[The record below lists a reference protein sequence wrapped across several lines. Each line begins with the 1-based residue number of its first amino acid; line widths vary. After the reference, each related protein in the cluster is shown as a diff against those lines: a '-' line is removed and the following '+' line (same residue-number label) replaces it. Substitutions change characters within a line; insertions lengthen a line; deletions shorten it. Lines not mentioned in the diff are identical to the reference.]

1 MSFPHS
7 PPNIVSNTET
17 ELVVLFK
24 NWILNTHKCFLEYTV
39 KVTKKEKKIQ
49 EDGKNKPVTNEIL
62 ETSGTYRESTMLTM
76 IWMLW
81 LFLLSNNIF
90 AAHY

>member
-1 MSFPHS
+1 M
-7 PPNIVSNTET
+7 
-17 ELVVLFK
+17 
-24 NWILNTHKCFLEYTV
+24 WHKLGNKKKKIEYTV
-39 KVTKKEKKIQ
+39 KVTKEEKKSL
-49 EDGKNKPVTNEIL
+49 EDGKDKSVTNEIL